1 MNSRLSTFIITR
13 NRFFCSGVTGVEKL
27 RRQKVVSLCLA
38 QIRGFN
44 LNLINFIISV
54 WRLPELALQRAL
66 LIRDSDV
73 MGLCEG
79 CAVLFHGLDG
89 PLCMKCVKLTAAHSS
104 TEREMINVS
113 SVLLLPESL
122 LNRNTEAAAV
132 RKVLCRI
139 SLHEK

>member
-1 MNSRLSTFIITR
+1 V
-13 NRFFCSGVTGVEKL
+13 NRFFCSGVVTGVGKP
-27 RRQKVVSLCLA
+27 RRQKMVSLCLA
-38 QIRGFN
+38 QIRGSN
-44 LNLINFIISV
+44 LNLINFSSSSAV
-54 WRLPELALQRAL
+54 RRLPELALQRAL
-66 LIRDSDV
+66 HIWDSDI

-89 PLCMKCVKLTAAHSS
+89 PLCMKCVDLTAAHSS
-104 TEREMINVS
+104 TESEVINVS

-122 LNRNTEAAAV
+122 LNRITEAAAV